1 MRVGVLVPVHG
12 FAPYLPEALDTVLAE
27 EPAAVV
33 VIDDGSPQPLAL
45 HPDHAQQC
53 RLVRREQRGGPAAA
67 RQTGLEALDAQ
78 IDVVALCDA
87 DDAWT
92 AGSLASR
99 LRALEG
105 GADVAFA
112 RAEIVGVDGQPT
124 GEAWP
129 LPAGGPSVEELYRA
143 NPLCTSSVV
152 VRRAVLEAAGG
163 FTSPLALAEDW
174 DLWLRLVAGG
184 ASFAAAPQAVVRYR
198 RHPGGLTADIE
209 ALARAQH
216 RLHARHAALVADRAR
231 RRAQARDLAALADG
245 LAARGA
251 HREARVALR
260 GSMRLGGPAPRS
272 LARLLALALP
282 GLRRRAGRRTP
293 YLG

>member
-1 MRVGVLVPVHG
+1 MRAGVLVPVHG

-33 VIDDGSPQPLAL
+33 VIDDGSPEPLAL
-45 HPDHAQQC
+45 HPDHAPHC
-53 RLVRREQRGGPAAA
+53 RLVRREQRGRPAAA
-67 RQTGLEALDAQ
+67 RQAGLEALGAEIDA
-78 IDVVALCDA
+78 VALCDA

-92 AGSLASR
+92 AGSLAPR
-99 LRALEG
+99 LRALED
-105 GADVAFA
+105 GAEVTFA
-112 RAEIVGVDGQPT
+112 RAEIVGADGRPT

-152 VRRAVLEAAGG
+152 VRRASLEAAGG
-163 FTSPLALAEDW
+163 FGSPLALAEDW
-174 DLWLRLVAGG
+174 DLWLRLAARG
-184 ASFAAAPQAVVRYR
+184 ARFAAVTEAVVRYR
-198 RHPGGLTADIE
+198 RHPGGLTSDVE

-216 RLHARHAALVADRAR
+216 RLHARHAALVGRRTR

-251 HREARVALR
+251 HREARVALK
-260 GSMRLGGPAPRS
+260 GSMRLGHVSPRS
-272 LARLLALALP
+272 AARALALAVP
-282 GLRRRAGRRTP
+282 GIRGRLGSRAP
-293 YLG
+293 YA